1 MSKIITFPHA
11 NQNKRTPDGLC
22 REDLLAAIFILSKLL
37 AQGEAMIGEEN
48 ENLIAQVEALRI
60 ALRVM
65 GDRLETDNGPRAA

>member
-1 MSKIITFPHA
+1 MSRIINFTHA

-22 REDLLAAIFILSKLL
+22 REDLLASILILSKLC
-37 AQGEAMIGEEN
+37 AQGEAMIEE
-48 ENLIAQVEALRI
+48 EAEDLIAQVEALRI